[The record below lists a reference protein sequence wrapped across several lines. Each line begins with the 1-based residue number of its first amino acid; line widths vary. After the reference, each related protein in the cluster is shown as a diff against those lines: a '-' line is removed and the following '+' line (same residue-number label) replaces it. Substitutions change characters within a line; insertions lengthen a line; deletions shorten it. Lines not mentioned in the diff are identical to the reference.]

1 MVKIILPGIEKDITV
16 YLVGIGY
23 ENSKEEIF
31 RCCDGWVGHV
41 DGMVWFD
48 GRFDFFPAENDYS
61 TTGWL
66 DAAESRYGSKCDFI
80 AGQYS
85 GRQIIK
91 RQKTFDAAAKAG
103 ADYIIV
109 VDTEEWVDPL
119 WNDFD
124 RFYKHLV
131 ALSEYTKDRN
141 FYQWIYIPS
150 AELWPK
156 QGNDSFPDNR
166 WIKSTR
172 IHKDPGTIRYAM
184 HNHFTWADKN
194 VTDDALIQWQL
205 KFRGLENPYQIQARN
220 VVEGVR
226 IRQDRT
232 LRSKEFNEKEA
243 EWARMNQHAENS
255 RNYYAVAKY
264 TNTKPP
270 EGYATWEEWEKKPH
284 TFDKITGQR
293 IEL

>member
-1 MVKIILPGIEKDITV
+1 MKISIPGIEKYITV

-66 DAAESRYGSKCDFI
+66 DAAETRYGGECDFI

-85 GRQIIK
+85 GRQIEK
-91 RQKTFDAAAKAG
+91 RQRTFDTAAKAG
-103 ADYIIV
+103 ADFIIV
-109 VDTEEWVDPL
+109 VDTEEWVDPT

-124 RFYKHLV
+124 RFYKNLV

-141 FYQWIYIPS
+141 FYQWIWIPS
-150 AELWPK
+150 EELWAK
-156 QGNDSFPDNR
+156 QGNTFPDNT
-166 WIKSTR
+166 WLKSTR
-172 IHKDPGTIRYAM
+172 IHKKPGTIRYAM
-184 HNHFTWADKN
+184 DNHFTWADKN
-194 VTDDALIQWQL
+194 VTDDALILWQL
-205 KFRGLENPYQIQARN
+205 KHRGMENPYQIQAHN
-220 VVEGVR
+220 VVDGVR

-232 LRSKEFNEKEA
+232 LRSEEFNKKEA
-243 EWARMNQHAENS
+243 EWATMNQHAEDS
-255 RNYYAVAKY
+255 RSYYKVSRL
-264 TNTKPP
+264 NGTKPP
-270 EGYATWEEWEKKPH
+270 EGYDSWEAWEKKPH
-284 TFDKITGQR
+284 TFNKITGQR